1 MRQEAQ
7 QVRSGGD
14 LLWVTFMLKSG
25 CYWNDT
31 FCPTTSL
38 RYVTPSTSVS
48 SHPGPPGRGM
58 SFLAS
63 PLISPQLPVLGT
75 TCGFVGNPRFDPY
88 RREEGEGGGTGWA
101 SSQWGVGG
109 GVEGGVLR
117 VRASRLS
124 QPPATSP
131 PSLAI
136 LGSGAGAGRWAQDHG
151 LVFCRGCTS
160 PPLGSAPKNGT
171 PPATNLAHPTL
182 LSTLLP
188 FVSSLGFGQCQLS
201 KE

>member
-109 GVEGGVLR
+109 WGGGRGAEGQSLKAFSAPSHLSSLTGDLGVRSWSWEVGSGPRLGFLQGLHLP
-117 VRASRLS
+117 ASRFC
-124 QPPATSP
+124 PEEWDPTCHEP
-131 PSLAI
+131 CPS
-136 LGSGAGAGRWAQDHG
+136 H
-151 LVFCRGCTS
+151 
-160 PPLGSAPKNGT
+160 PPLHPAPLCRLFGVWPVSA
-171 PPATNLAHPTL
+171 L
-182 LSTLLP
+182 
-188 FVSSLGFGQCQLS
+188 
-201 KE
+201 